1 MLRYHCRHLGTGEEK
16 KKRKKRQAGKHS
28 TRKIGKETPKRSN
41 ELDLL
46 SEICQM
52 LYHTRSILSGNCNIV
67 ELQTLRHRRSLS
79 NKQLPYATTACLSFI
94 LIYLPNCLFSLLP
107 LRSRYE
113 PLFRRGE
120 CWYPPSFFSSLINVQ
135 FSPILKFK
143 TAECSSVC
151 SAACTASSLAEMNGG
166 AQLI

>member
-1 MLRYHCRHLGTGEEK
+1 MLRYHCRHLGTEEEEK
-16 KKRKKRQAGKHS
+16 KKTQAGKHS

-46 SEICQM
+46 SEICQT

-67 ELQTLRHRRSLS
+67 ELQTLWHHGSLS

-94 LIYLPNCLFSLLP
+94 LIYLPNCLLP
-107 LRSRYE
+107 PPPTPPPSSRRQYE
-113 PLFRRGE
+113 LLFRRRK
-120 CWYPPSFFSSLINVQ
+120 CWYPLGFFSSLINVQ

-143 TAECSSVC
+143 TGECSPVFRHC
-151 SAACTASSLAEMNGG
+151 
-166 AQLI
+166 AQLVH